1 MKFLNLLFT
10 LSFLLIFYACSFEP
24 SLPVIKYNSE
34 AEELVF
40 IQRDTAVHDTAF
52 ISIKGIYEDTLPIK
66 DTIKF
71 HLRDKI
77 DDSNIIDLAY
87 NLATQNNKQDVSI
100 RTTRTND
107 TIVTFTHKNIDIVPV
122 KIAKVISGDCTELV
136 DVNNNRDYKEK
147 IRLWI
152 FQNNITPDSILVEK
166 MNSFM
171 RQFHYSGHKEF
182 APKESVVI
190 VKSIK
195 DRKYKFDVD
204 VPGKYFYLYATNDV
218 NSIKPFV
225 EKKISGGFKD
235 ASSSPKNDFI
245 CNQEGKTGPN
255 CLFMI
260 GIDENWKY
268 EIYPLA
274 FVIVDDVTPTISA
287 YSDASTLFRGGIASE
302 PEINWPRNMY
312 FCKQNIFVNM
322 PRQSKYDITAFVSIH
337 SGSFQGDDYYGYNI
351 PFEISSRGDVESITI
366 GGHRLSGNMLNKK
379 DRERY
384 LEETIEKQKWTK
396 LRINGMHIGNNSIP
410 ITATDSRGNTSTSYL
425 EIKLVATH
433 TAPYDELDGRINDI
447 ENRLDDLEY

>member
-1 MKFLNLLFT
+1 MKTKNLLLCLCT
-10 LSFLLIFYACSFEP
+10 LFVFYACSFDP

-40 IQRDTAVHDTAF
+40 IQTDTAAHDTAF
-52 ISIKGIYEDTLPIK
+52 ISIKGIYEDTLPIN
-66 DTIKF
+66 DTIKL
-71 HLRDKI
+71 HIRDKI
-77 DDSNIIDLAY
+77 DDSNIINLAY

-107 TIVTFTHKNIDIVPV
+107 TIVTFVHKNIDIVPV

-152 FQNNITPDSILVEK
+152 FQNNLTPDSILVEK
-166 MNSFM
+166 MNSLM
-171 RQFHYSGHKEF
+171 RQFHHSGHKEF
-182 APKESVVI
+182 APKENVVI
-190 VKSIK
+190 MKSIK
-195 DRKYKFDVD
+195 DRRYKFDVD

-235 ASSSPKNDFI
+235 ASSSPKNDLI

-274 FVIVDDVTPTISA
+274 FVIVDDIAPTISA

-302 PEINWPRNMY
+302 AEINWPRNMY
-312 FCKQNIFVNM
+312 FGNQNIFVNM

-379 DRERY
+379 DRDRY
-384 LEETIEKQKWTK
+384 LEEAIGKQKWTK
-396 LRINGMHIGNNSIP
+396 LRIKGMHIGNNSIP

-433 TAPYDELDGRINDI
+433 TDPYDELDGRIDDI
-447 ENRLDDLEY
+447 ENRLDDLGY